1 MRISLA
7 IIFLLI
13 LILPDAFISLAFLRK
28 AEWWKHLLS
37 WLPSLLAF
45 LMAGLWIFGI
55 HWAVR
60 PMTYIMVCC
69 SLPKLVFVGVTLLGL
84 ILGMANRKLVG
95 IFFKGALCVG
105 FLTFCAAIFGC
116 SFGRHILQE
125 NHQDVE
131 CQNLPKEFDQYKI
144 VQISDLHLGTFS
156 KSDRFIEK
164 IVDKINAQN
173 PDLIVFTGDLINI
186 SADEIEPYRKALSS
200 LRARDGVISI
210 LGNHDY
216 GTYGRYHTP
225 DGQQK
230 NLEKLIQTEKELGW
244 KLLID
249 SNVIITRNHC
259 EMAVLGVGNIGKPPF
274 KELGDLKKAR
284 AGIPDSTFQI
294 LLSHDPSH
302 WRLEVLPQTDIPL
315 MLSGHTHAMQFKLG
329 RFSPIKWKYEEWGGL
344 YSEGG
349 QHLFVSTGI
358 GGSFPFRLG
367 AYPEIAV
374 LTLHKKSHI

>member
-7 IIFLLI
+7 IIFLLM
-13 LILPDAFISLAFLRK
+13 LILPDTFISLAFLRK
-28 AEWWKHLLS
+28 ARWWKHILC
-37 WLPSLLAF
+37 WLPSIAAF
-45 LMAGLWIFGI
+45 LMAILWISGV
-55 HWAVR
+55 HGAVR
-60 PMTYIMVCC
+60 WLTYIMVCC
-69 SLPKLVFVGVTLLGL
+69 SLPKLAFVCFTLLGL
-84 ILGMANRKLVG
+84 VLGIFHKKLVS
-95 IFFKGALCVG
+95 IFLKVACGAYVLVFCGAL
-105 FLTFCAAIFGC
+105 FGC
-116 SFGRHILQE
+116 TIGRNILVE
-125 NHQDVE
+125 NCQDIE
-131 CQNLPKEFDQYKI
+131 CQNLPDEFEHYKI
-144 VQISDLHLGTFS
+144 VHISDLHLGTFS
-156 KSDRFIEK
+156 NDSRLVAKM
-164 IVDKINAQN
+164 VAQVNAQN

-186 SADEIEPYRKALSS
+186 SANEIEPYSKALSS
-200 LRARDGVISI
+200 LRARDGVVSI

-274 KELGDLKKAR
+274 KELGDLKKAMTGV
-284 AGIPDSTFQI
+284 ADSSFKI

-302 WRLEVLPQTDIPL
+302 WRLEVLPKTDIPL

-344 YSEGG
+344 YNEGK
-349 QHLFVSTGI
+349 QQLFVSTGI